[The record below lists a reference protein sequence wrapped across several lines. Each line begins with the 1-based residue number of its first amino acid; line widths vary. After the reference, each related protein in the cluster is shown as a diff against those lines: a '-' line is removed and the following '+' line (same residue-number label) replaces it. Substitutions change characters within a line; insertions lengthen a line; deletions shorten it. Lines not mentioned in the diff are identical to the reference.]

1 LSSSG
6 PTQSRGAESSVGA
19 VNDLSEPY
27 VYFDEVCDAMHAA
40 AQAVGGFTDCFLQVA
55 NHTVRLRFAGPA
67 LVPHTLPALAH
78 LVVEPTCL
86 PDLTVYLCDGASTG
100 TRMPRPTWSVADQ
113 TYRGEVPGCYNEGGF
128 HASYRPWDLVLS
140 LLDAESSRAAFWAAD
155 ARRMHFSAR
164 GAPLRDVLH
173 WWLSHNGGQLAHG
186 AGVGTLGAGVLLT
199 GRGSSGKSTT
209 ALACLGAG
217 LFYAG
222 DDHVAV
228 SVEPTP
234 FLHSLYNTAQLDI
247 DGDYTVSDLVPGV
260 KDPGPT
266 TDRKVQLFMQQHCP
280 DKIVSGFPLR
290 AIIWPKVTGR
300 KDTHLRAASGAEM
313 LMALAPATVV
323 ALPGA
328 GQEALRL
335 MAELTRRVPG
345 YVLELGTDLSQIPPL
360 ITGVISGVVSGLI

>member
-6 PTQSRGAESSVGA
+6 PTQSPAAESSIRA
-19 VNDLSEPY
+19 SNDLLEPCG
-27 VYFDEVCDAMHAA
+27 YFDEVCDAMHET
-40 AQAVGGFTDCFLQVA
+40 AQAVGGFTDYFLQVA
-55 NHTVRLRFAGPA
+55 NQTVRLRFAGPG

-78 LVVEPTCL
+78 LIVEPTCL
-86 PDLTVYLCDGASTG
+86 PDLTIYLCDSASTG
-100 TRMPRPTWSVADQ
+100 TRMPPITWNVADQ
-113 TYRGEVPGCYNEGGF
+113 TYRGGVTGCYNEGGF
-128 HASYRPWDLVLS
+128 HFSYRPWDLVLS
-140 LLDAESSRAAFWAAD
+140 MLDAQSSRAAFWAVD

-173 WWLSHNGGQLAHG
+173 WWLSHNGGQLVHG
-186 AGVGTLGAGVLLT
+186 AGVGTLSAGVLLT

-209 ALACLGAG
+209 ALGCLGAG

-228 SVEPTP
+228 SIEPTP
-234 FLHSLYNTAQLDI
+234 FLHSLYNTAQLDV
-247 DGDYTVSDLVPGV
+247 DGDFSISDLVPGV

-266 TDRKVQLFMQQHCP
+266 PDRKVQLFMQPHCP
-280 DKIVSGFPLR
+280 DRIVSGFPLR

-300 KDTHLRAASGAEM
+300 KDTCLRAASGAEI
-313 LMALAPATVV
+313 LIALAPATIV

-360 ITGVISGVVSGLI
+360 ISGVVSGLISEQA